1 MDGAFRAKQR
11 ELDWNRKAER
21 MAGIY
26 HEILEGHRIAHE

>member
-1 MDGAFRAKQR
+1 MDEAFYTRQR

-26 HEILEGHRIAHE
+26 REVLKARQH